1 MSDLQLDTLEA
12 KGLIRLATLDP
23 ELEYLFRHA
32 LVQDTAYDSLL
43 KQERR
48 ALHRLVGDALEEL
61 YPERRADLAAVLAMH
76 FEQAG
81 DTERAITYLMAAAQ
95 FAYERNAVVEAFDLY
110 SRAAA
115 TLPEQADDEN
125 EATLRRRVEIG
136 IGQARTGFSFLS
148 RDSQVTLIEQ
158 TVANA
163 ERLGDL
169 RLIGDAHLY
178 NALVR
183 QFEGERVETSES
195 LRNSLDRVTE
205 IGEQLNDPMFAA
217 LPKSIVGLTQVFAG
231 EHRTGIANLEEA
243 APLLVQKRD
252 FVGSSFALMAI
263 GVGYARLGEFAKAD
277 EALSRAKEV
286 AEGGDIIARIDTM
299 IGESMVE
306 VQRGNLEFA
315 IPLARQCTGL
325 AEDAGATA
333 CVVGSNLVLGESLM
347 RQGEFAGAKIA
358 LDRSHDVAE
367 VTNQRQ
373 FKPALTA
380 MRRSA
385 AAYMGDF
392 NLSGRTFEEALGDA
406 IAMNDLWAQAN
417 IPYLRAKAERAKPD
431 PDWASMFA
439 DFESSASQL
448 TEIGARPAKAR
459 VLREWG
465 TALLQTG
472 DRDAGEERLRS
483 AFKLFEAMGLE
494 REAGEVSNELEA
506 AGTTP

>member
-48 ALHRLVGDALEEL
+48 ALHRLVGDALEDL

-81 DTERAITYLMAAAQ
+81 DTERAVAYLMAAAQ
-95 FAYERNAVVEAFDLY
+95 FAYERNAVGEAFDLY

-115 TLPEQADDEN
+115 TLPERTDDED

-148 RDSQVTLIEQ
+148 RDSQVHLIEQ
-158 TVANA
+158 TIANA

-169 RLIGDAHLY
+169 RLIGEAHLY

-183 QFEGERVETSES
+183 QFEGEHVETSEPLRAS
-195 LRNSLDRVTE
+195 LERVTE
-205 IGEQLNDPMFAA
+205 IGEQLNDPLFAA
-217 LPKSIVGLTQVFAG
+217 LPKSIIGLTQVFAG
-231 EHRTGIANLEEA
+231 ELRAGIANLEEA

-263 GVGYARLGEFAKAD
+263 GVGYARLGDFDKAD
-277 EALSRAKEV
+277 AALKRAKEV
-286 AEGGDIIARIDTM
+286 AEGGDIIARIDTL

-306 VQRGNLEFA
+306 VQRGNFDVA
-315 IPLARQCTGL
+315 IPLARRCTNM

-373 FKPALTA
+373 FKPSLAAL
-380 MRRSA
+380 RRSA
-385 AAYMGDF
+385 AAYMGEF
-392 NLSGRTFEEALGDA
+392 NLVGRSFEEALNEA
-406 IAMNDLWAQAN
+406 ETMHDLWAQAN
-417 IPYLRAKAERAKPD
+417 IPWLRAKAERAKAD
-431 PDWASMFA
+431 PDWSSVFA
-439 DFESSASQL
+439 DYESSVMQL
-448 TEIGARPAKAR
+448 TEIGARPAKSR
-459 VLREWG
+459 VLRDWG
-465 TALLQTG
+465 TALRQTG
-472 DRDAGEERLRS
+472 DRPAGDEKLS
-483 AFKLFEAMGLE
+483 QAQALFEEMGLT
-494 REAGEVSNELEA
+494 REAGEVREELA
-506 AGTTP
+506 APA

>member
-81 DTERAITYLMAAAQ
+81 DTERAVAYLMAAAQ
-95 FAYERNAVVEAFDLY
+95 FAFERNAVVEAFDLY

-115 TLPEQADDEN
+115 TLPERTEDEDD
-125 EATLRRRVEIG
+125 ATLRRRVEIG

-148 RDSQVTLIEQ
+148 RDSQVTLIEH

-163 ERLGDL
+163 EQLGDL

-183 QFEGERVETSES
+183 QFEGERIETSES
-195 LRNSLDRVTE
+195 LRKSLDRVTE
-205 IGEQLNDPMFAA
+205 IAEKLDDPLFAA
-217 LPKSIVGLTQVFAG
+217 LPKSIIGLTQVFAG
-231 EHRTGIANLEEA
+231 EHREGIANLEAA

-263 GVGYARLGEFAKAD
+263 AVGYGRLGEFEKAD
-277 EALSRAKEV
+277 AALKHAKEV

-306 VQRGNLEFA
+306 VQRGNLDEA
-315 IPLARQCTGL
+315 IPLARLCTSM

-333 CVVGSNLVLGESLM
+333 CVVGSNLVLGESLL
-347 RQGEFAGAKIA
+347 RRSDFAGAKIA

-373 FKPALTA
+373 FKPSLAA
-380 MRRSA
+380 MRRSVA
-385 AAYMGDF
+385 ASMGEF
-392 NLSGRTFEEALGDA
+392 NLSGRSFEEALQEARTMKDF
-406 IAMNDLWAQAN
+406 WAQAN
-417 IPYLRAKAERAKPD
+417 IPFLRAKAERAKAD
-431 PDWASMFA
+431 PDWNSVLA
-439 DFESSASQL
+439 DYELSASEL
-448 TEIGARPAKAR
+448 SAIGARPARAR

-465 TALLQTG
+465 TAARAAGDPGTG
-472 DRDAGEERLRS
+472 DQRLRE
-483 AFKLFEAMGLE
+483 ALDLFEEMGLA
-494 REAGEVSNELEA
+494 REANEVREELA
-506 AGTTP
+506 APA

>member
-1 MSDLQLDTLEA
+1 MTDMQLDILEA

-48 ALHRLVGDALEEL
+48 ALHRLVGDALEQL

-81 DTERAITYLMAAAQ
+81 DTERAVAYLMSAAQ
-95 FAYERNAVVEAFDLY
+95 FAWERNAVVEAFDLY

-115 TLPEQADDEN
+115 TLPTPADDES
-125 EATLRRRVEIG
+125 EETLRNRVEIG
-136 IGQARTGFSFLS
+136 IGQARTGFSFLD
-148 RDSQVTLIEQ
+148 RNSQVALVQQ
-158 TVANA
+158 TIANA

-178 NALVR
+178 NVLLL
-183 QFEGERVETSES
+183 QFEGDRAETNES
-195 LRNSLDRVTE
+195 LRKSLERVTQVAE
-205 IGEQLNDPMFAA
+205 TLKDPLFAA
-217 LPKSIVGLTQVFAG
+217 LPKSIIGLSQVFAG
-231 EHRTGIANLEEA
+231 EHRAGIAALEEA
-243 APLLVQKRD
+243 APLLAQKRD

-263 GVGYARLGEFAKAD
+263 GVGYGRLGEFEKAD
-277 EALSRAKEV
+277 AALKHAKEV

-306 VQRGNLEFA
+306 VQRGNLESA
-315 IPLARQCTGL
+315 IPLAQLCTTM

-347 RQGEFAGAKIA
+347 RRGEFQGAKIA

-373 FKPALTA
+373 FKPSVAAL
-380 MRRSA
+380 RRSA
-385 AAYMGDF
+385 AASLGDF
-392 NLSGRTFEEALGDA
+392 NLAGGRSFEEALDEA
-406 IAMNDLWAQAN
+406 RAMHDLWAQAN
-417 IPYLRAKAERAKPD
+417 IPWLRAKAERSMPA
-431 PDWASMFA
+431 PDWNKVFA
-439 DFESSASQL
+439 DYASSAAQL
-448 TEIGARPAKAR
+448 AEIGARPGQAR
-459 VLREWG
+459 VLRDWG
-465 TALLQTG
+465 TALAEAG
-472 DRDAGEERLRS
+472 DGPAGEEKLRN
-483 AFKLFEAMGLE
+483 ALALFEEMGLT
-494 REAGEVSNELEA
+494 REATEVRDELA
-506 AGTTP
+506 AAA